1 MGRKL
6 IPKEVRDFNDL
17 RDQLIDALQ
26 KKNTVQE
33 EMIAAQDELIAQL
46 TEEIQ
51 TFKETLRVVRIFA
64 EKNMA
69 LLYLF
74 IERYQIS
81 TIKEIASF
89 AKGLQKDIE
98 AVENAVAIEKSN
110 GFVESTNSRFK
121 MIKRTMYGRCSRQ
134 LLSAKLMYKKCCTT

>member
-17 RDQLIDALQ
+17 RDHQLIDALQ

-51 TFKETLRVVRIFA
+51 TFKETLRVVRENQQL
-64 EKNMA
+64 EKE
-69 LLYLF
+69 LD
-74 IERYQIS
+74 
-81 TIKEIASF
+81 K
-89 AKGLQKDIE
+89 
-98 AVENAVAIEKSN
+98 
-110 GFVESTNSRFK
+110 
-121 MIKRTMYGRCSRQ
+121 
-134 LLSAKLMYKKCCTT
+134 

>member
-46 TEEIQ
+46 TEEIH
-51 TFKETLRVVRIFA
+51 TFK
-64 EKNMA
+64 
-69 LLYLF
+69 
-74 IERYQIS
+74 
-81 TIKEIASF
+81 
-89 AKGLQKDIE
+89 
-98 AVENAVAIEKSN
+98 
-110 GFVESTNSRFK
+110 
-121 MIKRTMYGRCSRQ
+121 
-134 LLSAKLMYKKCCTT
+134 

>member
-51 TFKETLRVVRIFA
+51 TFKETLSCCKRKSTVR
-64 EKNMA
+64 
-69 LLYLF
+69 
-74 IERYQIS
+74 
-81 TIKEIASF
+81 
-89 AKGLQKDIE
+89 KGT
-98 AVENAVAIEKSN
+98 
-110 GFVESTNSRFK
+110 G
-121 MIKRTMYGRCSRQ
+121 
-134 LLSAKLMYKKCCTT
+134 

>member
-26 KKNTVQE
+26 KKKTVQE

-51 TFKETLRVVRIFA
+51 TFKETLRVVRENQQL
-64 EKNMA
+64 EKE
-69 LLYLF
+69 LD
-74 IERYQIS
+74 
-81 TIKEIASF
+81 K
-89 AKGLQKDIE
+89 
-98 AVENAVAIEKSN
+98 
-110 GFVESTNSRFK
+110 
-121 MIKRTMYGRCSRQ
+121 
-134 LLSAKLMYKKCCTT
+134 

>member
-26 KKNTVQE
+26 KTNTVHE

-51 TFKETLRVVRIFA
+51 TLKETLRVVRENQQL
-64 EKNMA
+64 EKE
-69 LLYLF
+69 LD
-74 IERYQIS
+74 
-81 TIKEIASF
+81 K
-89 AKGLQKDIE
+89 
-98 AVENAVAIEKSN
+98 
-110 GFVESTNSRFK
+110 
-121 MIKRTMYGRCSRQ
+121 
-134 LLSAKLMYKKCCTT
+134 

>member
-1 MGRKL
+1 MPKSMDLGDFSIVKLHNAIFSLIRRNFPIMLKFQYRKEVGRKL

-51 TFKETLRVVRIFA
+51 TFKETLRVVRENQQL
-64 EKNMA
+64 EKE
-69 LLYLF
+69 LD
-74 IERYQIS
+74 
-81 TIKEIASF
+81 K
-89 AKGLQKDIE
+89 
-98 AVENAVAIEKSN
+98 
-110 GFVESTNSRFK
+110 
-121 MIKRTMYGRCSRQ
+121 
-134 LLSAKLMYKKCCTT
+134 

>member
-6 IPKEVRDFNDL
+6 IPKEFRDFNDL

-51 TFKETLRVVRIFA
+51 TFKETLRVVRENQQL
-64 EKNMA
+64 EKE
-69 LLYLF
+69 LD
-74 IERYQIS
+74 
-81 TIKEIASF
+81 K
-89 AKGLQKDIE
+89 
-98 AVENAVAIEKSN
+98 
-110 GFVESTNSRFK
+110 
-121 MIKRTMYGRCSRQ
+121 
-134 LLSAKLMYKKCCTT
+134 

>member
-17 RDQLIDALQ
+17 RDQLIDSLQ

-51 TFKETLRVVRIFA
+51 TFKETLRVVRENQQL
-64 EKNMA
+64 EKE
-69 LLYLF
+69 LD
-74 IERYQIS
+74 
-81 TIKEIASF
+81 K
-89 AKGLQKDIE
+89 
-98 AVENAVAIEKSN
+98 
-110 GFVESTNSRFK
+110 
-121 MIKRTMYGRCSRQ
+121 
-134 LLSAKLMYKKCCTT
+134 

>member
-33 EMIAAQDELIAQL
+33 EMIAQL

-51 TFKETLRVVRIFA
+51 TFKETLRVVRENQQL
-64 EKNMA
+64 EKE
-69 LLYLF
+69 LD
-74 IERYQIS
+74 
-81 TIKEIASF
+81 K
-89 AKGLQKDIE
+89 
-98 AVENAVAIEKSN
+98 
-110 GFVESTNSRFK
+110 
-121 MIKRTMYGRCSRQ
+121 
-134 LLSAKLMYKKCCTT
+134 

>member
-17 RDQLIDALQ
+17 RDQLIKKIK

-51 TFKETLRVVRIFA
+51 TFKETLRVVRENQQL
-64 EKNMA
+64 EKE
-69 LLYLF
+69 LD
-74 IERYQIS
+74 
-81 TIKEIASF
+81 K
-89 AKGLQKDIE
+89 
-98 AVENAVAIEKSN
+98 
-110 GFVESTNSRFK
+110 
-121 MIKRTMYGRCSRQ
+121 
-134 LLSAKLMYKKCCTT
+134 

>member
-26 KKNTVQE
+26 NKNTVQE

-51 TFKETLRVVRIFA
+51 TFKETLRVVRENQQL
-64 EKNMA
+64 EKE
-69 LLYLF
+69 LD
-74 IERYQIS
+74 
-81 TIKEIASF
+81 K
-89 AKGLQKDIE
+89 
-98 AVENAVAIEKSN
+98 
-110 GFVESTNSRFK
+110 
-121 MIKRTMYGRCSRQ
+121 
-134 LLSAKLMYKKCCTT
+134 

>member
-26 KKNTVQE
+26 KKNDVHE

-51 TFKETLRVVRIFA
+51 TLKETLRVVRENQQL
-64 EKNMA
+64 EKE
-69 LLYLF
+69 LD
-74 IERYQIS
+74 
-81 TIKEIASF
+81 K
-89 AKGLQKDIE
+89 
-98 AVENAVAIEKSN
+98 
-110 GFVESTNSRFK
+110 
-121 MIKRTMYGRCSRQ
+121 
-134 LLSAKLMYKKCCTT
+134 

>member
-26 KKNTVQE
+26 KTNTVQE

-51 TFKETLRVVRIFA
+51 TFKETLRVVRENQQL
-64 EKNMA
+64 EKE
-69 LLYLF
+69 LD
-74 IERYQIS
+74 
-81 TIKEIASF
+81 K
-89 AKGLQKDIE
+89 
-98 AVENAVAIEKSN
+98 
-110 GFVESTNSRFK
+110 
-121 MIKRTMYGRCSRQ
+121 
-134 LLSAKLMYKKCCTT
+134 